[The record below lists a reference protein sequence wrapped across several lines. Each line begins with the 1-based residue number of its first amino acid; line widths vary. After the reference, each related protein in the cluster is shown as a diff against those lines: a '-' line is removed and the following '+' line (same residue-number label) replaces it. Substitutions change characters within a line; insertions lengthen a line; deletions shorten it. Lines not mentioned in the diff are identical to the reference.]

1 MVLVQQMIVLFV
13 MIGIGFVCGKK
24 KFITNEFA
32 RNLSWLVVNVAT
44 PAMIL
49 AAGMNEE
56 SAIRGSDLAFAFLLT
71 GFVYAFL
78 IAVSFV
84 LLPLVRVPSEDKSVY
99 RVMTIFTNIGFMGL
113 PILQAAYGD
122 EAVLYGSLFQFPFNF
137 LIYTYG
143 IAALRGESAFKGGLK
158 FSKFLNAG
166 IISCLISLTIYIA
179 HIPMPSFIVSSA
191 RSLGSVAAPLSMMV
205 IGQSLTQI
213 DLKEMLSDVRL
224 WLFSLIKLT
233 IVPAIG
239 IFLLGLFV
247 RDKMLLQVCFIMLAT
262 PIASMCAML
271 PQQYGGN
278 YKLAAKGVA
287 LSTLLSVVTIPLVS
301 FFFFS
306 C

>member
-1 MVLVQQMIVLFV
+1 MVLVQQMIVLFI
-13 MIGIGFVCGKK
+13 MIGIGFICGKK

-32 RNLSWLVVNVAT
+32 KNLSWLVVNVAT

-49 AAGMNEE
+49 AAGMNDE
-56 SAIRGSDLAFAFLLT
+56 SSIRGGDLAFAFLVTAL
-71 GFVYAFL
+71 VYVFL
-78 IAVSFV
+78 IAISFV
-84 LLPLVRVPSEDKSVY
+84 LLPLVRVPSEDESVY

-143 IAALRGESAFKGGLK
+143 IAALRGESAFKGGFKL
-158 FSKFLNAG
+158 SKFLNAG
-166 IISCLISLTIYIA
+166 IISCIISLTIYIVR
-179 HIPMPSFIVSSA
+179 IPMPDFVVSCA
-191 RSLGSVAAPLSMMV
+191 KGLGSLAAPLSMMV

-213 DLKEMLSDVRL
+213 DLKEMFSDIRL

-233 IVPAIG
+233 LVPALG
-239 IFLLGLFV
+239 VFLLGFFV
-247 RDKMLLQVCFIMLAT
+247 KDRLLLIVCLIMMAT
-262 PIASMCAML
+262 PIGSMCAML

-301 FFFFS
+301 LIVL
-306 C
+306 